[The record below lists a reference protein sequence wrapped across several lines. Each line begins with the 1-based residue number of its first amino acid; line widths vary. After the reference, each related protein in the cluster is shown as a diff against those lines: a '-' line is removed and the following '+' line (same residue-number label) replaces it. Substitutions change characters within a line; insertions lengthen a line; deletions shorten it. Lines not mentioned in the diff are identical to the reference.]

1 MELFSKSKEKY
12 LEESRLSFAKNY
24 ADLMMS
30 YLPEKEFKAMKYYET
45 TLYNSNYNEKNVSL
59 QLKQSRV
66 CITYSIT
73 VNRLKEI
80 WQTRINHFGYGR
92 KIWEQLKQT
101 KVKRREQKWTL
112 MFLIHYQKNV
122 EVVAIY

>member
-101 KVKRREQKWTL
+101 KVKRREQK
-112 MFLIHYQKNV
+112 
-122 EVVAIY
+122 